1 MCGLVGFFGGAA
13 SHGEAGDEAMLKRMA
28 DTIVHR
34 GPDDAGYWCD
44 TERRIGLGH
53 RRLSIVDLSSA
64 GHQPMQSASGRYVIV
79 FNGEIYN
86 HLLLRQELENKRAL
100 NPAFPQGEGESTF
113 WRGHSDTETLLA
125 CFDAWGIQATVE
137 RAIGMFA
144 FAVWDRQAGT
154 LTLARDRIGEKPLY
168 YGWQGR
174 GNHAV
179 FLFGS
184 ELKALRAHP
193 VFENNVNRGA
203 LSLQLRHGAVPAPY
217 SIYEGI
223 SKLLPGCLLTLSLQ
237 QREPKVWAY
246 WSGAQTAESG
256 VSNAFTGTP
265 DQAVDE
271 LEVLL
276 KDAVRQQMMADV
288 PLGAFLSGGVDSSTV
303 VALMQVQSSRPVRTF
318 SIGFREKDYN
328 EAEHAKAV
336 ARHLGTDH
344 TELYVAAEQAMAV
357 IPRLPTLYD
366 EPFADV
372 SQIPTFLVSQLARQ
386 HVTVSLSGDAG
397 DELFCGYTRYQMT
410 ANLWRKFAVVPL
422 PLRKLL
428 AAGIAGMSPRSWN
441 RVAGLMEGLLPR
453 SAWVSNMGDKLH
465 KGAEVLASQ
474 SSDALYLGLVSFW
487 HHPDAAVIGGHE
499 PSTLLAGNAPALNG
513 LDDVQRMMALD
524 MLTYLPDDLMVK
536 VDRAAMGVSLETRA
550 PFLDHRVI
558 EFAWRLP
565 QSMKLRDGKS
575 KWALRQVLYRHVPQA
590 LVDRPKMGFGVPID
604 AWLRG
609 PLREWAEALLNEQR
623 LKREGYFN
631 PAPIRLKWQE
641 HLSGRRNRQYSL
653 WNVLMFQAWL
663 ESRNT

>member
-100 NPAFPQGEGESTF
+100 NPAFPQREGESTF

-144 FAVWDRQAGT
+144 FAVWDRPAGT

-168 YGWQGR
+168 YGWQGQ

-256 VSNAFTGTP
+256 VANAFTGTP

-487 HHPDAAVIGGHE
+487 HNPDAAVIGGHE

-609 PLREWAEALLNEQR
+609 PLREWAEALLDEQR